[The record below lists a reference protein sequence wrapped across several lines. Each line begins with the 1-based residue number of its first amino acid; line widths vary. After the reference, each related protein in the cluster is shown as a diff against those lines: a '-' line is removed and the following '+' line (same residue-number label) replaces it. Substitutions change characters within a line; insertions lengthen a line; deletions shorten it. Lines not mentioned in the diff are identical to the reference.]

1 VQHDVIGDVHGSYP
15 ELLSLL
21 EKLGYRLVFKDK
33 AGLPKLAVVVC
44 PKGRRLVFVG
54 DLINRG
60 PSSIL
65 VLNLVMQL
73 VDKNAAV
80 AVKGNHEMELLQA
93 LRARGKSRK
102 CHQTIRALERQSQ
115 GFQKK
120 VLNFLKAMPWKY
132 ETEELIVVHAAFRTG
147 SGLTMTRRMAVF
159 GDTRRSRNTSVRNDR
174 WVQEYKGTKTIVH
187 GHIPMNDVAFRRSG
201 NGAWVVGVD
210 TDCSRG
216 NDLSALRFP
225 ELLVVSV
232 PHQAS
237 KKPVAPRQLEVQVSQ
252 LEFAA

>member
-1 VQHDVIGDVHGSYP
+1 MEHDIIGDVHGSYP

-21 EKLGYRLVFKDK
+21 EKLGYQLVFKNK
-33 AGLPKLAVVVC
+33 AGLPKLASVLC

-73 VDKNAAV
+73 VARNVAV

-93 LRARGKSRK
+93 LRHRGKSFK
-102 CHQTIRALERQSQ
+102 CHQTVKQLKKQTP

-120 VLNFLKAMPWKY
+120 VLNFIKAMPWKY
-132 ETEELIVVHAAFRTG
+132 ETKELIVVHAAFR
-147 SGLTMTRRMAVF
+147 SGCAPAMTRRAAVF

-187 GHIPMNDVAFRRSG
+187 GHIPMNSVAFRRSG
-201 NGAWVVGVD
+201 KGAWVVGVD

-216 NDLSALRFP
+216 NELSALRFP
-225 ELLVVSV
+225 QLLVVSV
-232 PHQAS
+232 PNQAS
-237 KKPVAPRQLEVQVSQ
+237 KNRFAHRQIEVQVPQ
-252 LEFAA
+252 LAFAS